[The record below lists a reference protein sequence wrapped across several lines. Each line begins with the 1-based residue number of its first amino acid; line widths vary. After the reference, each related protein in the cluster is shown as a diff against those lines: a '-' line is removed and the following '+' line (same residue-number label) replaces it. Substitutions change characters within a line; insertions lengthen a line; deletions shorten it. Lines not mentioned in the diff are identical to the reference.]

1 MKKWLAGVT
10 LAICTVGMAVSQSN
24 SSDDAAGANLL
35 KLEQQWLDAAA
46 APDLPALRK
55 LISDEFMGT
64 AFGPNILSKTDIVPA
79 DGSTANHMPKCS
91 LVNPTVKVFGDTAVL
106 MGNLKPEGA
115 SEYGFRVTTVFQKQ
129 EQGWRIIAIHMS
141 PAGMGK

>member
-1 MKKWLAGVT
+1 MKKWLAGAT
-10 LAICTVGMAVSQSN
+10 LAICAVSVASGQSK
-24 SSDDAAGANLL
+24 SQKDAIEANLL

-55 LISDEFMGT
+55 LISDDFIGT
-64 AFGPNILSKTDIVPA
+64 AFGPDILSKTDIVPS

-91 LVNPTVKVFGDTAVL
+91 LVNATVKVFGDTAVL
-106 MGNLKPEGA
+106 MGNLQIESG
-115 SEYGFRVTTVFQKQ
+115 SGGFRVTTVFQKQ
-129 EQGWRIIAIHMS
+129 EQRWRIIAIHMS